1 MSPAHIAPRAC
12 LLESAGSLNQRWGWT
27 NSPLLHRFQCFDGVC
42 QMCLCAT
49 GIDVAKR
56 AMLEFES
63 LCLSTQF
70 VISLSVKT
78 LLKHAVSVLFLL
90 NSAWFLSV
98 KTLQWTRK
106 ARVRWTRARMPPR
119 LRAES
124 TKRSS
129 ILVSE
134 SAVYSCCNENERAS
148 FY

>member
-63 LCLSTQF
+63 LCLSAQS

-78 LLKHAVSVLFLL
+78 LLKHVGPVLFLL

-98 KTLQWTRK
+98 KTLP
-106 ARVRWTRARMPPR
+106 MG
-119 LRAES
+119 
-124 TKRSS
+124 TKGK
-129 ILVSE
+129 
-134 SAVYSCCNENERAS
+134 SALDQGSYATEAKS
-148 FY
+148 